1 MRGTAGSLARG
12 RLCSNL
18 LRLRAFREPQS
29 LEQAPGT
36 LIVPGQAQRRLQFEG
51 WRFIHHSYAL
61 VAQAHCLC
69 LLRRGDIDL
78 RFRDLPYYY
87 PTWKTTGGLVAP
99 EDERALATLRAPEAE
114 FLPEATFSM
123 RAEES
128 DFTAARSGRKFVFGT
143 PEYRILGDRQRGGLS
158 SGAELPD
165 AIDIV
170 TPSQWCVAAYERFG
184 IPSSRIHVV
193 PHGIDPVVLHADAA
207 SRAAARAALNID
219 DHQQVFLS
227 VGAMTPNKGIDLLLA
242 AFARLA
248 ASDPDVRLL
257 LKGAD
262 GLYPSRDFV
271 QAALDELS
279 SAARD
284 VVVRR
289 MIYTGGTYSSAK
301 MADLYRAADV
311 YAAPYRAEGFNLPVL
326 EAAACGVPVICTSGG
341 PTDDFTDPACCGR
354 IRSAR
359 YRPRLSD
366 ERVGDALAPDPEHLF
381 ELMAAAARE
390 RDAWRSMGER
400 GAAHVHRHFSWS
412 AVTDRLVSC
421 LFAAV

>member
-1 MRGTAGSLARG
+1 MH
-12 RLCSNL
+12 
-18 LRLRAFREPQS
+18 
-29 LEQAPGT
+29 
-36 LIVPGQAQRRLQFEG
+36 IVPGQAQRRLQFEG

-69 LLRRGDIDL
+69 LLRRGDTDL
-78 RFRDLPYYY
+78 RFRDVPYYY
-87 PTWKTTGGLVAP
+87 PTWRATRGLVAP
-99 EDERALATLRAPEAE
+99 EDEHALAALRAPGAE

-128 DFTAARSGRKFVFGT
+128 DFAAARSGRKFVFGT
-143 PEYRILGDRQRGGLS
+143 PEYRVLGERQRGGLS

-165 AIDIV
+165 TIDIV
-170 TPSQWCVAAYERFG
+170 TPSHWCVPAYERFG
-184 IPSSRIHVV
+184 IPPSRIHVV
-193 PHGIDPVVLHADAA
+193 PHGIDPEVLHADAA
-207 SRAAARAALNID
+207 ARAAARAALHIE

-248 ASDPDVRLL
+248 ASEPDVRLV

-271 QAALDELS
+271 GAALDELS
-279 SAARD
+279 PGARD
-284 VVVRR
+284 AVIAR
-289 MIYTGGTYSSAK
+289 MTYTGGTYASGK

-311 YAAPYRAEGFNLPVL
+311 YVAPYRAEGFNLPVL
-326 EAAACGVPVICTSGG
+326 EAAACGVPVVCTSGG
-341 PTDDFTDPACCGR
+341 PTDDFTDPAWCGR
-354 IRSAR
+354 IRSTLD
-359 YRPRLSD
+359 RPRLSED
-366 ERVGDALAPDPEHLF
+366 RVGDALAPDPEHLY
-381 ELMAAAARE
+381 ELMAAVARDRE
-390 RDAWRSMGER
+390 TWRGMGER

-421 LFAAV
+421 LFDGA

>member
-1 MRGTAGSLARG
+1 MPR
-12 RLCSNL
+12 
-18 LRLRAFREPQS
+18 
-29 LEQAPGT
+29 
-36 LIVPGQAQRRLQFEG
+36 QAQRRLQFEG

-78 RFRDLPYYY
+78 RFRDVPYYY
-87 PTWKTTGGLVAP
+87 PTWKTTRGLVAP
-99 EDERALATLRAPEAE
+99 EEERALAALRAPETE

-123 RAEES
+123 RAEGS

-143 PEYRILGDRQRGGLS
+143 PEYRVLGEGQRGGLS
-158 SGAELPD
+158 SGAELPA

-170 TPSQWCVAAYERFG
+170 TPSHWCVPAYERFG
-184 IPSSRIHVV
+184 IPRPRIHVV
-193 PHGIDPVVLHADAA
+193 PHGVDPAVLHADAA
-207 SRAAARAALNID
+207 GRAAARAALHIE
-219 DHQQVFLS
+219 DHEQVFLS

-248 ASDPDVRLL
+248 ASEPDVRLV

-262 GLYPSRDFV
+262 GLYPSRELV
-271 QAALDELS
+271 KAALDELS

-284 VVVRR
+284 AVIRR
-289 MIYTGGTYSSAK
+289 MTYTGGTYSSGK

-341 PTDDFTDPACCGR
+341 PTDDFTDAAWCGR

-359 YRPRLSD
+359 DRPRLSG

-381 ELMAAAARE
+381 ELMTAAARD
-390 RDAWRSMGER
+390 RDGWRRMGER
-400 GAAHVHRHFSWS
+400 GAAHVHARFSW
-412 AVTDRLVSC
+412 ATVTDRLVSC
-421 LFAAV
+421 LFAGA

>member
-1 MRGTAGSLARG
+1 
-12 RLCSNL
+12 
-18 LRLRAFREPQS
+18 
-29 LEQAPGT
+29 
-36 LIVPGQAQRRLQFEG
+36 VPGQAQRRLQFEG
-51 WRFIHHSYAL
+51 WRFIPHSYAL

-78 RFRDLPYYY
+78 RFQDIPYYY
-87 PTWKTTGGLVAP
+87 PTWQTTGGLIAP
-99 EDERALATLRAPEAE
+99 EDERVLAALRAPEAE

-123 RAEES
+123 RAEQS
-128 DFTAARSGRKFVFGT
+128 DFTAPRSGLKFVFGT
-143 PEYRILGDRQRGGLS
+143 PEYRVLGEGQRGGLS

-170 TPSQWCVAAYERFG
+170 TPSHWCVPAYERFG
-184 IPSSRIHVV
+184 IPPSRIHIV
-193 PHGIDPVVLHADAA
+193 PHGIDPNVLHADATG
-207 SRAAARAALNID
+207 RVAARAALHIK
-219 DHQQVFLS
+219 DHQRIFLS

-242 AFARLA
+242 AFARLT
-248 ASDPDVRLL
+248 ASEPDVRLV

-271 QAALDELS
+271 KAALDELS

-284 VVVRR
+284 AVIRR
-289 MIYTGGTYSSAK
+289 MIYTGGTYSSGK

-354 IRSAR
+354 IRSALD
-359 YRPRLSD
+359 RPHFSE
-366 ERVGDALAPDPEHLF
+366 ERVGDALAPDPEHLY
-381 ELMAAAARE
+381 ELMAAAARD
-390 RDAWRSMGER
+390 RDTWLSMGER
-400 GAAHVHRHFSWS
+400 SAAHVHRHFSWS

-421 LFAAV
+421 LFPGA

>member
-1 MRGTAGSLARG
+1 M
-12 RLCSNL
+12 
-18 LRLRAFREPQS
+18 
-29 LEQAPGT
+29 
-36 LIVPGQAQRRLQFEG
+36 PGQGQRRLQFEG

-87 PTWKTTGGLVAP
+87 PTWQTTRGLVAP
-99 EDERALATLRAPEAE
+99 EEERAAGRAACSRGGVPPRGDVQHARRGER
-114 FLPEATFSM
+114 LYRRRDP
-123 RAEES
+123 
-128 DFTAARSGRKFVFGT
+128 AASSSSARPSTGCC
-143 PEYRILGDRQRGGLS
+143 GDGQRGGLS
-158 SGAELPD
+158 SGAALPD

-170 TPSQWCVAAYERFG
+170 TPSHWCVPAYERFG
-184 IPSSRIHVV
+184 IPPSRIHVV
-193 PHGIDPVVLHADAA
+193 PHGIDPEVLHADAA
-207 SRAAARAALNID
+207 GRAAARAALQIE

-248 ASDPDVRLL
+248 ASEPDVRLV

-271 QAALDELS
+271 KPRSTSSRLS
-279 SAARD
+279 TRD
-284 VVVRR
+284 AVIRR
-289 MIYTGGTYSSAK
+289 MIYTGGTYSCGK

-354 IRSAR
+354 IRSALD
-359 YRPRLSD
+359 RPRLSE
-366 ERVGDALAPDPEHLF
+366 ERVGDALAPDPEHLY
-381 ELMAAAARE
+381 ELMAAAARD
-390 RDAWRSMGER
+390 RDA
-400 GAAHVHRHFSWS
+400 GAAWASAAPRTSTGIS
-412 AVTDRLVSC
+412 AGAAVTDRLVSC
-421 LFAAV
+421 LFPAA